1 MLLTTTRTALRRTPI
16 VAKVSPSSAGIR
28 LAAARALSTAPRDF
42 VKIVEVGPRDGLQN
56 EKALLPAQV
65 KIEFINR
72 LSHTGLPVVE
82 ATSFVSPKWVPQM
95 ADAAKVLSGITRRS
109 GVSYPVLTPNLKGFE
124 AALAC
129 GAEEVAIFGAA
140 SEGFSQKNINCSIAE
155 SLKKFEDVCTRAK
168 EEGVRVR
175 GYVSVVLGCPYEGD
189 VSPDKVAEVS
199 KKLLDMGCY
208 EISLGDTIGVGNPRK
223 MSDMLERVK
232 QVVPVEKLAVHCH
245 DTYGQA
251 VANILMAVQHG
262 VRVVDS
268 SVAGLG
274 GCPYAR
280 GATGNVAT
288 EDVLYLLKGLGM
300 ETGVSLPEVID
311 VGNWI
316 SEKLGRANASRVANA
331 MTRTPAKL

>member
-1 MLLTTTRTALRRTPI
+1 MFSLCRQSSAVKSLVRFPLGATRTLAT
-16 VAKVSPSSAGIR
+16 ASS
-28 LAAARALSTAPRDF
+28 SSNY

-56 EKALLPAQV
+56 EKTILPAEV
-65 KIEFINR
+65 KIELINR
-72 LSHTGLPVVE
+72 LSATGLPVVE

-95 ADAAKVLSGITRRS
+95 ADASRVFKGIRRKE
-109 GVSYPVLTPNLKGFE
+109 GVSYPVLTPNLKGLE
-124 AALAC
+124 GALAC
-129 GAEEVAIFGAA
+129 GVEEVAIFGAA
-140 SEGFSQKNINCSIAE
+140 SESFSQKNINCSIEE
-155 SLKKFEDVCTRAK
+155 SLKRFEAVCQKARD
-168 EEGVRVR
+168 ENVRVR

-189 VSPDKVAEVS
+189 VSPQKVADVS
-199 KKLLDMGCY
+199 KKLFDMGCY
-208 EISLGDTIGVGNPRK
+208 EISLGDTIGIGNPKK
-223 MSDMLERVK
+223 MADMLERVK
-232 QVVPVEKLAVHCH
+232 DVIPVDKLAVHCH

-300 ETGVSLPEVID
+300 ETGVSLPEVIA

-316 SEKLGRANASRVANA
+316 SEKLNRANASRVANA